1 MSKKRLLEESTVRS
15 FMKLANLSPLSDKFL
30 KETWEAKEEGKLEED
45 SLEESESLEEDSL
58 EESESLEEEELEEER
73 SRSVQ
78 FPDKKGPKD
87 RTKEEESK
95 KLEEIELEEEDAGEV
110 TEEGKESESRPKSK
124 RDSVSGVSKPGKM
137 TGVGKGAQ
145 KDHTL
150 KPLAQST
157 KNTGIEKETK
167 KKLNFKAPAKP
178 KGEFQV
184 VSEALEDEDMG
195 AAPEAESPSDA
206 AGETGEHQETV
217 KDAIQKMLSAIQQIA
232 NEYGVDMEVE
242 NEPESAEAEEGPESG
257 EMSDEAPEMQDQEE
271 DEAMAEQKLEETIN
285 LLTKR
290 VAKRLVKL
298 SEQKKRR

>member
-15 FMKLANLSPLSDKFL
+15 FMKLANLTPLSDKFL
-30 KETWEAKEEGKLEED
+30 KETWEKQEEGQLDEED

-58 EESESLEEEELEEER
+58 EESQSLEEDGLEEER
-73 SRSVQ
+73 SRNVQ
-78 FPDKKGPKD
+78 FPGKEPKD
-87 RTKEEESK
+87 RTKEESK
-95 KLEEIELEEEDAGEV
+95 KLEEIELEEDGEV

-184 VSEALEDEDMG
+184 VSEGMDEEDMD
-195 AAPEAESPSDA
+195 AAPEAETPSDA
-206 AGETGEHQETV
+206 AGESGDHQETV

-242 NEPESAEAEEGPESG
+242 SEPEGG
-257 EMSDEAPEMQDQEE
+257 EAPESEPEGGEGSPMGDEEAEGMQEE
-271 DEAMAEQKLEETIN
+271 RLEETIN
-285 LLTKR
+285 LLTQR